1 MAEEV
6 LESLSMAEEVHAVA
20 PEYQLWEVEA
30 RKLLSTAEV
39 EVQIQGVALPGMP
52 FSTGDSYHLSLPAP
66 SSQVSPHHQPWLQ
79 ILRNRST
86 KEQKLRAK

>member
-39 EVQIQGVALPGMP
+39 EVQIQGVALPAMP
-52 FSTGDSYHLSLPAP
+52 FDGRFLPPLSPRSLFAGF
-66 SSQVSPHHQPWLQ
+66 SSSSAMAA
-79 ILRNRST
+79 NT
-86 KEQKLRAK
+86 KESIHQRTKASS